1 MVETLIG
8 DYDPDS
14 EKPDNR
20 QLTHMIVSESTGKL
34 ITYDLPPTSISDEFW
49 ANAALLEAAPE
60 TAAERDRLKA
70 INADLLEVLKQLAK
84 EHQDLLNEHHGF
96 YPMGCIDYAFKAI
109 AKAEGGE

>member
-1 MVETLIG
+1 MKHTPGPWKMVETLIG

-20 QLTHMIVSESTGKL
+20 QLTHMIVSETGKL

-60 TAAERDRLKA
+60 LLKA
-70 INADLLEVLKQLAK
+70 LKQLAK

-96 YPMGCIDYAFKAI
+96 YPMGCIDYVFKAI
-109 AKAEGGE
+109 AKAEGGDDEIYV

>member
-34 ITYDLPPTSISDEFW
+34 ITYDLPPTSINDEFW

-60 TAAERDRLKA
+60 
-70 INADLLEVLKQLAK
+70 LLEACKRAGVWLGKMIADNA
-84 EHQDLLNEHHGF
+84 HLNSVGPSHCVKTLRMVE
-96 YPMGCIDYAFKAI
+96 AAS
-109 AKAEGGE
+109 AKAERRE